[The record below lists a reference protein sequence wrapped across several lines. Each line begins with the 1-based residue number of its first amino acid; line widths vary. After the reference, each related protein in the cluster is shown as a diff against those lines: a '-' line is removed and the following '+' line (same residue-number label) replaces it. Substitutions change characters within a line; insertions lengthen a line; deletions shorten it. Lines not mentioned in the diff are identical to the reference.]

1 MIYACHRSAIPE
13 NRPEGSACIM
23 PAVCGICGERE
34 PYDRFASIWYCE
46 SCLRPF
52 ILGFRIGVFMESSKA
67 VQRSLEAG
75 E

>member
-13 NRPEGSACIM
+13 DRPEGSACVM
-23 PAVCGICGERE
+23 PAVCDICRQRE

-46 SCLRPF
+46 TCLRPF
-52 ILGFRIGVFMESSKA
+52 ILGFTIGAFMERGKA
-67 VQRSLEAG
+67 VQRSLEAR